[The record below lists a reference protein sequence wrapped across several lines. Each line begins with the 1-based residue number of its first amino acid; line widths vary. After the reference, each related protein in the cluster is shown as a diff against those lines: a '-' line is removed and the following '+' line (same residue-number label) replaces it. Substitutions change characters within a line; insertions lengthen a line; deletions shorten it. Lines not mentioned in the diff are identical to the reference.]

1 RDFARQVSIIPISAK
16 TGEGIAEL
24 LTMLLGL
31 AQQYLQEQLQIET
44 HAPAKGTIL
53 EVKEEVGLGTTI
65 DAVIYDGV
73 LKKDDKIALTTRDDV
88 LVTKIRSLLKPNPL
102 EEIRDAKKR
111 FQKVDE
117 VVAAAGIKIVAPN
130 IENVVSGS
138 PLRVARGDLEEVKE
152 NILQEMEKIK
162 VQTDEVGVVAKADT
176 LGSLEALLNIL
187 KDMEIPIRSA
197 DIGDVSR
204 RDVIEASIVKD
215 EEPLYGVIIA
225 FNVKILPSAT
235 GELKN
240 REVKLFSADVI
251 YQLTE
256 EYQEWLDA
264 AEKRRKE
271 EWLDA
276 IIRPAKI
283 RIIPKLI
290 FRQSKPA
297 IAGVEILSGTIKKG
311 YGLISQDGVRVG
323 SVESMQDKGDNL
335 IAASKGVKV
344 AMAIKDGVFGRN
356 LDEGDELYVDIPEN
370 HYQILEREFKG
381 KLTEDE
387 LQLLDE
393 IVQLKRKADPNWG
406 M

>member
-1 RDFARQVSIIPISAK
+1 
-16 TGEGIAEL
+16 
-24 LTMLLGL
+24 
-31 AQQYLQEQLQIET
+31 
-44 HAPAKGTIL
+44 
-53 EVKEEVGLGTTI
+53 
-65 DAVIYDGV
+65 
-73 LKKDDKIALTTRDDV
+73 
-88 LVTKIRSLLKPNPL
+88 
-102 EEIRDAKKR
+102 
-111 FQKVDE
+111 
-117 VVAAAGIKIVAPN
+117 
-130 IENVVSGS
+130 
-138 PLRVARGDLEEVKE
+138 
-152 NILQEMEKIK
+152 
-162 VQTDEVGVVAKADT
+162 
-176 LGSLEALLNIL
+176 
-187 KDMEIPIRSA
+187 
-197 DIGDVSR
+197 
-204 RDVIEASIVKD
+204 
-215 EEPLYGVIIA
+215 
-225 FNVKILPSAT
+225 T